1 MIAPKV
7 KGGETPQL
15 CGRTFAAAADWEVIF
30 FPYTYRFLFLG
41 GLGKKTTFFSKKVS
55 LALRLG
61 APVRRF
67 HWAFAA
73 EASCRNEERRCLGG
87 ALAKPRDSPLQMA
100 AER

>member
-41 GLGKKTTFFSKKVS
+41 GLGKKTIFFSKS
-55 LALRLG
+55 LPWPCA
-61 APVRRF
+61 
-67 HWAFAA
+67 W
-73 EASCRNEERRCLGG
+73 ERQFGDCTGHLPQKHR
-87 ALAKPRDSPLQMA
+87 ADR
-100 AER
+100 